1 MSATDHGTTPMP
13 WYLHPY
19 FAATLTGTILV
30 LSSLVLKRMDP
41 QGGARVAASLM
52 VVPPTAFLVWTFV
65 RWIRGLDELEHRI
78 VFEAVAVA
86 FALSFLLAVA
96 MEGLQN
102 GGVVTTFEWE
112 HAWEG
117 MALLYLAAYAWA
129 QRRYR

>member
-19 FAATLTGTILV
+19 FAAMLTATLLV
-30 LSSLVLKRMDP
+30 LSSFVLKRMAP
-41 QGGARVAASLM
+41 QGGIRVAASLM
-52 VVPPTAFLVWTFV
+52 VVPPTTFLVWTFV

-78 VFEAVAVA
+78 VFEAVAIA

-102 GGVVTTFEWE
+102 GGIVTKFEWE

-117 MALLYLAAYAWA
+117 MAVLYVAAYAWA